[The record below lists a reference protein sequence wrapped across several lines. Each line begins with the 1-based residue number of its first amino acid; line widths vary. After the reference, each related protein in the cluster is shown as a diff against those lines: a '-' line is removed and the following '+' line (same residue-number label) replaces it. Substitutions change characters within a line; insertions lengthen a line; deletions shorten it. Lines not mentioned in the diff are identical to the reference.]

1 MEPVVESCI
10 GASNDQPV
18 TQETFLA
25 EFKKVAES
33 AAQRLKEQPV
43 IVAHSENT
51 FDGSGIKRLLSNKFE
66 LDKVCTHHPWCCL
79 LDLIIYSN
87 ISYYKK

>member
-10 GASNDQPV
+10 GVSNEQPV

-66 LDKVCTHHPWCCL
+66 LDKVCTYHPWSSL

-87 ISYYKK
+87 LSYYKK